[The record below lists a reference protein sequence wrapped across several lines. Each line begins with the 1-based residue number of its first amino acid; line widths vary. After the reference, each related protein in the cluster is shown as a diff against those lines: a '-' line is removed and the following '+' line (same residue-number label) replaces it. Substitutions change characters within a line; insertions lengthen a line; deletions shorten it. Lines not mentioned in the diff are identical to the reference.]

1 MGMALIYNIPAM
13 IAYQARA
20 RTAHAALIEG
30 RDTLSYG
37 ALERQVCR
45 WSSRFAALGLTPGD
59 RIGLCLTDTSDH
71 VIAML
76 AAMRAQ
82 LPFLSLDW
90 KSTRQDVESRAA
102 KLNLKLVLCHSER
115 NLPSRVGVLCDDGW
129 RAEIARAPE
138 SFPLPALHHET
149 TALLAASSGTTGT
162 PGVVRVSH
170 GALFARAVGGNWLTH
185 SPDATDRVLRALPM
199 AYTLGRGF
207 NFSYFC
213 SGCTSVLMPSL
224 YGPEEYLDAIERHGI
239 SHANANPTIL
249 KWLVDH
255 VAEVGRRLSGLK
267 VLGCTG
273 STLSPDLKRELVAR
287 VTPNLF
293 EKYGAVATGV
303 MTVARPEDIMSR
315 PTSVGRPEF
324 GVDLEVVDDGDNPV
338 PVGTVGTVRC
348 RSPQAADPI
357 EVDHD
362 GAGET
367 GRRGGYW
374 YTDDR
379 GRFDEDGYLYLAGRS
394 SSLIIRAS
402 VNIFAEELEE
412 VIRTHPGVSDVAVL
426 GRASADAGEE
436 PVALVVLRQA
446 RGSSERELIAYCR
459 QRLSGNKSPAGI
471 FFVDELPRALGGK
484 IKRAALPGLL
494 RALTDEAAAAD
505 RAPEQ
510 RMA

>member
-1 MGMALIYNIPAM
+1 MAIALTFNIPAM
-13 IAYQARA
+13 IAHQGRARA
-20 RTAHAALIEG
+20 DHVALIEG
-30 RDTLSYG
+30 GAALSYG

-45 WSSRFAALGLTPGD
+45 WSSRFAALGLAPGD

-82 LPFLSLDW
+82 LPFLCMDW
-90 KSTRQDVESRAA
+90 KSARHEVESRAA
-102 KLNLKLVLCHSER
+102 KFDLTLVLCHSER
-115 NLPSRVGVLCDDGW
+115 NLPSRVGVLCDDDW
-129 RAEIARAPE
+129 RAAVARAPD
-138 SFPLPALHHET
+138 SFPLPRVTHGS
-149 TALLAASSGTTGT
+149 TALLAASSGTTGS

-170 GALFARAVGGNWLTH
+170 GALFARAVSGTWLTH
-185 SPDATDRVLRALPM
+185 SPDAADKVLRALPM

-224 YGPEEYLDAIERHGI
+224 YGPEEYLDTIERHGI
-239 SHANANPTIL
+239 THANANPTIL
-249 KWLVDH
+249 KWLVERGPK
-255 VAEVGRRLSGLK
+255 AGPKLRRLK

-273 STLSPDLKRELVAR
+273 ATLGPEIKRELLAR

-293 EKYGAVATGV
+293 EKYGAVSTGV
-303 MTVARPEDIMSR
+303 MTAARPEDIASR
-315 PTSVGRPEF
+315 PASVGRPEF
-324 GVDLEVVDDGDNPV
+324 GVDLEVVDDAGDRV

-348 RSPQAADPI
+348 KSPQAADPL
-357 EVDHD
+357 DAGD
-362 GAGET
+362 DRAGEANP
-367 GRRGGYW
+367 RAGYW

-402 VNIFAEELEE
+402 VNIYAEELEE
-412 VIRTHPGVSDVAVL
+412 VIRTHPRVSDVAVL

-436 PVALVVLRQA
+436 PVALVVLWEA
-446 RGSSERELIAYCR
+446 SGFSEKELVAYCR
-459 QRLSGNKSPAGI
+459 QRLSGNKSPAEI
-471 FFVDELPRALGGK
+471 FFVDELPRALAGK

-494 RALTDEAAAAD
+494 RALTTKKASGGHRSERGVA
-505 RAPEQ
+505 
-510 RMA
+510 